1 MMEDYRINTEWFK
14 KLRNTSSRFYAVVSA
29 GKIVPKPN
37 NQQVKRPPKA
47 PRTKQPSRTNLP
59 LSDMENLM
67 QCTAFATAD
76 EYHLGNLCHD
86 LTSHGYVEITSL
98 PRDAANVLVV
108 STEKSAKEDDPG
120 IIFFFREGAVVFWN
134 VEEKSMKNIMRVLEQ
149 HEIQPY
155 EVALVHWENEE
166 LNYRIGEGQSKLHK
180 GQILLN
186 SELDS
191 DEVVLQKFAFS
202 NALCLSVKLAI
213 WESLLDNFVE
223 SIQSIPEILK
233 SRRKVKLSHADVMQK
248 IGELFA
254 LRHRIN
260 LSSDLLITPDF
271 YWDREKLE
279 ELYDKTCQFL
289 NINRRVKVMN
299 EKLQHCMELTD
310 LMRNHLNEKHA
321 LRLEWMIVILI
332 TIESVKK
339 MDLANHGLILLQ
351 QLNAQRE
358 FGFLCDCTVAIGDVY
373 FKAHKS
379 VLASFSNY
387 FKMLFVHQTSE
398 CVRLKATDIQ
408 PDIFSYLLHLM
419 YTGKMAPQLIDPVRL
434 EQGIKF
440 LHAYPLIQEAS
451 LASQGTFSHPD
462 QVFPLASSLYGIQIA
477 DHQIRHPTKVT
488 SAADKLGREP
498 RPQTSRMNQEQASEG
513 SQLSQLGANLP
524 QVTRTNMSASDPLP
538 SSLSPELVSAAG
550 NNSPSGEEANM
561 EASSSDE
568 QPAPLTIA
576 HVKPSIMKRNGSF
589 PKYYACHLCGRRFN
603 LRSSLRE
610 HLQIHTGV
618 PFTSSQQGESNISLS
633 LCNNTADKDAMEVP
647 EAGMISDSEL
657 QQISDS
663 PIIDGQQQSETPPP
677 SDIADIDNL
686 EQADQEREVKRRK
699 YECSICGRKFIQK
712 SHWREHMYIH
722 TGKPFKCSTCDKSFC
737 RANQAARH
745 VCLNQSMDTYTMV
758 DKQTLE
764 LCTFEEGS
772 QMDNMLVQT
781 NKPYKC
787 NLCDKTFSTP
797 NEVVKHSCQNQN
809 SVFTLEEDRSIL
821 LGGGDTEATE
831 TDNAVLASIKKEQE
845 AVLLD

>member
-1 MMEDYRINTEWFK
+1 
-14 KLRNTSSRFYAVVSA
+14 
-29 GKIVPKPN
+29 
-37 NQQVKRPPKA
+37 
-47 PRTKQPSRTNLP
+47 
-59 LSDMENLM
+59 
-67 QCTAFATAD
+67 
-76 EYHLGNLCHD
+76 
-86 LTSHGYVEITSL
+86 
-98 PRDAANVLVV
+98 
-108 STEKSAKEDDPG
+108 
-120 IIFFFREGAVVFWN
+120 
-134 VEEKSMKNIMRVLEQ
+134 
-149 HEIQPY
+149 
-155 EVALVHWENEE
+155 
-166 LNYRIGEGQSKLHK
+166 
-180 GQILLN
+180 
-186 SELDS
+186 
-191 DEVVLQKFAFS
+191 
-202 NALCLSVKLAI
+202 
-213 WESLLDNFVE
+213 
-223 SIQSIPEILK
+223 
-233 SRRKVKLSHADVMQK
+233 
-248 IGELFA
+248 
-254 LRHRIN
+254 
-260 LSSDLLITPDF
+260 
-271 YWDREKLE
+271 
-279 ELYDKTCQFL
+279 
-289 NINRRVKVMN
+289 
-299 EKLQHCMELTD
+299 
-310 LMRNHLNEKHA
+310 
-321 LRLEWMIVILI
+321 
-332 TIESVKK
+332 

-398 CVRLKATDIQ
+398 CVRLKPTDIQ

-451 LASQGTFSHPD
+451 LASQGAFTHPD

-477 DHQIRHPTKVT
+477 DHQLRQATKIA
-488 SAADKLGREP
+488 SAPEKLGREP
-498 RPQTSRMNQEQASEG
+498 RPQPSRMSQEPVPEA
-513 SQLSQLGANLP
+513 SQLSQLTSNLA
-524 QVTRTNMSASDPLP
+524 QVNRTNMTPSDPLQT
-538 SSLSPELVSAAG
+538 SLSPELVST
-550 NNSPSGEEANM
+550 PVPPPPPGEETNL

-568 QPAPLTIA
+568 QPASLTIA

-589 PKYYACHLCGRRFN
+589 PKYYACHLCGRRFT

-618 PFTSSQQGESNISLS
+618 PFTSSQQGESRVPLS
-633 LCNNTADKDAMEVP
+633 LCSNAADLGKDAMEVP

-657 QQISDS
+657 QHISDS

-699 YECSICGRKFIQK
+699 YECTICGRKFIQK

-745 VCLNQSMDTYTMV
+745 VCLNQSIDTYTMV

-809 SVFTLEEDRSIL
+809 SDVFALDEGRSIL
-821 LGGGDTEATE
+821 LGSGDSEVTEA
-831 TDNAVLASIKKEQE
+831 DHPVLASIKKEQE
-845 AVLLD
+845 TVLLD

>member
-1 MMEDYRINTEWFK
+1 LHTVQREEMRLKLLRLQTRSFHALTTICQCQSFNKTGCLLLKLENEVERTAHRTAKSWSLCAPKTAFPWLTSQCVQVKNWQFLRGYVSILGRNVYYPSGKGFFSSWRRLGVTMMENYRLNTEWIK
-14 KLRNTSSRFYAVVSA
+14 KLRNTSWRYFTVVSA
-29 GKIVPKPN
+29 GKIIPKHS
-37 NQQVKRPPKA
+37 NQPVKRPPKA

-120 IIFFFREGAVVFWN
+120 MIFFFREGAVVFWN
-134 VEEKSMKNIMRVLEQ
+134 VEEKSMKNVMRVLEQ

-332 TIESVKK
+332 TIEV
-339 MDLANHGLILLQ
+339 G
-351 QLNAQRE
+351 
-358 FGFLCDCTVAIGDVY
+358 G
-373 FKAHKS
+373 
-379 VLASFSNY
+379 ASF
-387 FKMLFVHQTSE
+387 H
-398 CVRLKATDIQ
+398 C
-408 PDIFSYLLHLM
+408 
-419 YTGKMAPQLIDPVRL
+419 
-434 EQGIKF
+434 
-440 LHAYPLIQEAS
+440 
-451 LASQGTFSHPD
+451 
-462 QVFPLASSLYGIQIA
+462 
-477 DHQIRHPTKVT
+477 
-488 SAADKLGREP
+488 
-498 RPQTSRMNQEQASEG
+498 
-513 SQLSQLGANLP
+513 
-524 QVTRTNMSASDPLP
+524 
-538 SSLSPELVSAAG
+538 
-550 NNSPSGEEANM
+550 
-561 EASSSDE
+561 
-568 QPAPLTIA
+568 
-576 HVKPSIMKRNGSF
+576 
-589 PKYYACHLCGRRFN
+589 
-603 LRSSLRE
+603 
-610 HLQIHTGV
+610 
-618 PFTSSQQGESNISLS
+618 
-633 LCNNTADKDAMEVP
+633 
-647 EAGMISDSEL
+647 
-657 QQISDS
+657 
-663 PIIDGQQQSETPPP
+663 
-677 SDIADIDNL
+677 
-686 EQADQEREVKRRK
+686 
-699 YECSICGRKFIQK
+699 
-712 SHWREHMYIH
+712 YI
-722 TGKPFKCSTCDKSFC
+722 
-737 RANQAARH
+737 
-745 VCLNQSMDTYTMV
+745 
-758 DKQTLE
+758 
-764 LCTFEEGS
+764 
-772 QMDNMLVQT
+772 
-781 NKPYKC
+781 
-787 NLCDKTFSTP
+787 
-797 NEVVKHSCQNQN
+797 
-809 SVFTLEEDRSIL
+809 
-821 LGGGDTEATE
+821 
-831 TDNAVLASIKKEQE
+831 
-845 AVLLD
+845 

>member
-1 MMEDYRINTEWFK
+1 
-14 KLRNTSSRFYAVVSA
+14 
-29 GKIVPKPN
+29 
-37 NQQVKRPPKA
+37 
-47 PRTKQPSRTNLP
+47 
-59 LSDMENLM
+59 
-67 QCTAFATAD
+67 
-76 EYHLGNLCHD
+76 
-86 LTSHGYVEITSL
+86 
-98 PRDAANVLVV
+98 
-108 STEKSAKEDDPG
+108 
-120 IIFFFREGAVVFWN
+120 
-134 VEEKSMKNIMRVLEQ
+134 
-149 HEIQPY
+149 
-155 EVALVHWENEE
+155 
-166 LNYRIGEGQSKLHK
+166 
-180 GQILLN
+180 
-186 SELDS
+186 
-191 DEVVLQKFAFS
+191 
-202 NALCLSVKLAI
+202 
-213 WESLLDNFVE
+213 
-223 SIQSIPEILK
+223 
-233 SRRKVKLSHADVMQK
+233 
-248 IGELFA
+248 
-254 LRHRIN
+254 
-260 LSSDLLITPDF
+260 
-271 YWDREKLE
+271 
-279 ELYDKTCQFL
+279 
-289 NINRRVKVMN
+289 
-299 EKLQHCMELTD
+299 
-310 LMRNHLNEKHA
+310 
-321 LRLEWMIVILI
+321 
-332 TIESVKK
+332 

-451 LASQGTFSHPD
+451 LASQAAFSHPD

-477 DHQIRHPTKVT
+477 DHQLRPAPKG
-488 SAADKLGREP
+488 AAAPDKLGREP
-498 RPQTSRMNQEQASEG
+498 RPAAPRASQDQVPEAA
-513 SQLSQLGANLP
+513 QLSQATSALAQAGRTHLP
-524 QVTRTNMSASDPLP
+524 PADPLQT
-538 SSLSPELVSAAG
+538 SLSPELIPTPVPPPPA
-550 NNSPSGEEANM
+550 GEE
-561 EASSSDE
+561 EAAAVASDE
-568 QPAPLTIA
+568 QPAALTIA

-589 PKYYACHLCGRRFN
+589 PKYYACHLCGRRFT

-618 PFTSSQQGESNISLS
+618 PFTASQPGEGRAALS
-633 LCNNTADKDAMEVP
+633 LCSAAAADPGKDALEAP

-657 QQISDS
+657 QHISDS
-663 PIIDGQQQSETPPP
+663 PLIDGQPQSETPPP

-699 YECSICGRKFIQK
+699 YECTICGRKFIQK

-745 VCLNQSMDTYTMV
+745 VCLNQSVDTYTMV

-772 QMDNMLVQT
+772 QMDNLLVQT

-797 NEVVKHSCQNQN
+797 NEVVKHSCQNQT
-809 SVFTLEEDRSIL
+809 SDIFALDEGQSIL
-821 LGGGDTEATE
+821 LGSGDSEAT
-831 TDNAVLASIKKEQE
+831 DPGHPMLASIKKEQE
-845 AVLLD
+845 TVLLD